1 MPNVSKIEVDEIG
14 GATGTT
20 LTLTTG
26 HVITGSTGQFQISGG
41 TAGQAL
47 TTDGTGNLTF
57 SDAGASVTIAD
68 DPPSSPSTGDLWWE
82 SDTGILKVYY
92 NDGTT
97 SQWVDAT
104 PQDAPIDIPSQSTHA
119 GKYLQTDGTILSWA
133 TVTHPDPTMG
143 GDLTGTASNAQIAA
157 GAVGTAEI
165 ATDAVTANE
174 IAADAVGTAELA
186 DDAVTVAEMA
196 DSVFLANRNM
206 IINGAMQIAQRGGT
220 VAGGTSNLYSP
231 IDRWGLG
238 SGSSFNF
245 DVTASINT
253 TTVNTSDGFQT
264 ALKITPDS
272 TQTPTGSHNGSIYYR
287 MEGHDAQRL
296 MQGGANAKTF
306 TLSFYAK
313 AVGKTG
319 VYSVQCIKKDAAGAA
334 RYQLK
339 EYTVTTSW
347 VRQEITFEADTTAL
361 IRNSNANDF
370 CFYFNMACG
379 VDDLAA
385 PTTAWAANGGIKA
398 STNQVNFMDSTSNE
412 FHITGVQLEVGSVA
426 TPFEHK
432 SFGQELAACQRYY
445 NKTFA
450 YATAPAN
457 GAGHTWTGALLWD
470 TRVTTLSPSV
480 NWQYPVAMRAL
491 PTVTLYNTRA
501 SGTAGQWT
509 TGGSDGANARA
520 LTTSET
526 TAAIDNGGVTLTAAS
541 WGIHAAAD
549 AEL

>member
-104 PQDAPIDIPSQSTHA
+104 PQDAPIELPSQSTHA

-174 IAADAVGTAELA
+174 IAADAVGTAMIA
-186 DDAVTVAEMA
+186 DNAVTA
-196 DSVFLANRNM
+196 DKIASGVLENPNVV
-206 IINGAMQIAQRGGT
+206 INGGFDIWQRGVSLTSSSYYNMYADRWMGDAYNNTGNTISRQSGTASEPFYYFLRFQRDASNTGTGMRRVGT
-220 VAGGTSNLYSP
+220 VFES
-231 IDRWGLG
+231 R
-238 SGSSFNF
+238 
-245 DVTASINT
+245 NT
-253 TTVNTSDGFQT
+253 RFMCGQEV
-264 ALKITPDS
+264 
-272 TQTPTGSHNGSIYYR
+272 
-287 MEGHDAQRL
+287 
-296 MQGGANAKTF
+296 
-306 TLSFYAK
+306 TLSFYARK
-313 AVGKTG
+313 GANWSPTDSFTSVIFTG
-319 VYSVQCIKKDAAGAA
+319 TGNDESMNLGQGSAWTGYAQQTQSNT
-334 RYQLK
+334 L
-339 EYTVTTSW
+339 TTSW
-347 VRQEITFEADTTAL
+347 QRFTHTVTLSATAQQVGLQFLAQAASGTAGAD
-361 IRNSNANDF
+361 D
-370 CFYFNMACG
+370 YFDLGG
-379 VDDLAA
+379 VKLEL
-385 PTTAWAANGGIKA
+385 GG
-398 STNQVNFMDSTSNE
+398 
-412 FHITGVQLEVGSVA
+412 VA
-426 TPFEHK
+426 TPFMNK
-432 SFGQELAACQRYY
+432 GFGQELAACQRYY
-445 NKTFA
+445 QKASTTTPYTGPCTNGVTFGGEI
-450 YATAPAN
+450 YFAN
-457 GAGHTWTGALLWD
+457 YFRGT
-470 TRVTTLSPSV
+470 
-480 NWQYPVAMRAL
+480 
-491 PTVTLYNTRA
+491 PTVTTA
-501 SGTAGQWT
+501 HVTSSSFPGTTPTAGTIQKGKFYCTKVADGTSSVGYFRMSWT
-509 TGGSDGANARA
+509 
-520 LTTSET
+520 
-526 TAAIDNGGVTLTAAS
+526 
-541 WGIHAAAD
+541 AD